1 MTLLSLLMLLGSP
14 RAHAFTVPMQG
25 FYGETMAAA
34 DFVGTPALGGAVA
47 TGLWFGRYDDA
58 YALGK
63 YGSVGTHVSIQHTSQ
78 GALLTPQL
86 ELRRGWD
93 ILLAQVSGCVRAGR
107 ELTTGSTEREPHWR
121 ASLGGQVK
129 YRYHRY
135 WGVFLNVHGGVIAPT
150 HGVAPVQPSAHA
162 SVGIGWSAPR
172 R

>member
-1 MTLLSLLMLLGSP
+1 MTLLSFLMLLGSP

-25 FYGETMAAA
+25 FYAETMAAA
-34 DFVGTPALGGAVA
+34 DFVGTPAIGGAAA
-47 TGLWFGRYDDA
+47 TGLWWGQYDDA

-63 YGSVGTHVSIQHTSQ
+63 YASVGTHIAVQHTPQ
-78 GALLTPQL
+78 GALITPQI

-93 ILLAQVSGCVRAGR
+93 ILLAQVSGSVRAGR
-107 ELTTGSTEREPHWR
+107 ELTPGSLDRAPHWR

-135 WGVFLNVHGGVIAPT
+135 WGAFLNLHGGLLGPPDGDSPLQPT
-150 HGVAPVQPSAHA
+150 GHA
-162 SVGIGWSAPR
+162 SFGIGWSAPR